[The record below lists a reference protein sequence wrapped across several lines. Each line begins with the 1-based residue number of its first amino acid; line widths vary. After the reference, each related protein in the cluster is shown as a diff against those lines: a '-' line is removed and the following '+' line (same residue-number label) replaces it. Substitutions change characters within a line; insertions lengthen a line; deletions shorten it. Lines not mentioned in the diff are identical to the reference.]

1 MVAAKRSPK
10 GAGFVR
16 IIGGSLRGR
25 RLEVPEVVDLRPS
38 PDRVRVTLFNWL
50 ALYLPGSRCLDLYA
64 GSGVLGFEALSR
76 GAARAVFVE
85 RSPVAVA
92 ALSAQRLRL
101 GVVGAEVVAAD
112 VALFLRQPAQLF
124 DVVFLD
130 PPFQQ
135 RLGGAALAS
144 LAQGWVASTSFVY
157 WESAAGDPEAA
168 VGAPW
173 QVVRDKTV
181 AGVRSRLLRWTPC
194 LS

>member
-1 MVAAKRSPK
+1 MADKRPPK

-16 IIGGSLRGR
+16 IIGGTLRGR
-25 RLEVPEVVDLRPS
+25 RLAVPNVPDLRPS

-50 ALYLPGSRCLDLYA
+50 APHLPGARCLDLYA

-76 GAARAVFVE
+76 GAARTVFVE
-85 RSPVAVA
+85 RSPVAAA
-92 ALSAQRLRL
+92 ALSLQRARL
-101 GVVGAEVVAAD
+101 GVVSAEVVTQD
-112 VALFLRQPAQLF
+112 VALFLRQPTQLF

-135 RLGGAALAS
+135 RLAGVALAS
-144 LAQGWVASTSFVY
+144 LAQGWVAPTSFVY
-157 WESAAGDPEAA
+157 WESAAGDAEAVA
-168 VGAPW
+168 APW

-181 AGVRSRLLRWTPC
+181 AGVRSRLLRWAPC